1 MTAAQF
7 EQLDETEAT
16 EVLRWRFER
25 LVRAGYDLEQSA
37 VLAAH
42 VEIDLH
48 VAIALVDRGCPGE
61 TALRILI

>member
-7 EQLDETEAT
+7 EDLDETEAT

-25 LVRAGYDLEQSA
+25 LRAGYDLELSA

-48 VAIALVDRGCPGE
+48 TAITLFDRGCPGD